1 MDIPPAVK
9 SRLEAIENLPTLPQV
24 VEHLGR
30 ALEDPD
36 VSAKRIAKI
45 IEDDP
50 AIMARIMKVANST
63 LYSGV
68 QKITSLQSAIVRLGF
83 QTISNIAMSVAVFST
98 FPPQAQSEKSFDRA
112 AFWRHCIYAGIAAE
126 VLQNQI
132 PEFEESDYDKNTLQL
147 SGLLHDIGK
156 IIFEQYFHTRFVQAV
171 NAAMRE
177 EIPLYEAETRLLG
190 LNHAQAGAWLG
201 QKWHLPEEIIEVIG
215 HHHEPRERSGL
226 KHPELVQICSLAN
239 LVVNNARLGN
249 SGDGAADFSR
259 MIEDTFDL
267 GGASLLK
274 ISQQVKKKSS
284 GSFLLMS
291 FI

>member
-1 MDIPPAVK
+1 MNIPEAVR

-24 VEHLGR
+24 IEHLGR
-30 ALEDPD
+30 AMQDPD

-83 QTISNIAMSVAVFST
+83 QTVSNIAMSVAVFST
-98 FPPQAQSEKSFDRA
+98 FPPQAHSERSFDRA
-112 AFWRHCIYAGIAAE
+112 AFWRHCIYTGIAAE
-126 VLQNQI
+126 VVQNQI
-132 PEFEESDYDKNTLQL
+132 PEFEETHYDKNTLQL

-156 IIFEQYFHTRFVQAV
+156 IIFEQYFHAQFVQAV
-171 NAAMRE
+171 NAGHQDAV
-177 EIPLYEAETRLLG
+177 PLHEAETRMLG
-190 LNHAQAGAWLG
+190 VNHAQAGAWLG
-201 QKWHLPEEIIEVIG
+201 RKWQLPEEIIEVIG
-215 HHHEPRERSGL
+215 HHHHPRDTRGQD
-226 KHPELVQICSLAN
+226 HPKLVQICSLAN
-239 LVVNNARLGN
+239 LLVNNGRLGN
-249 SGDGAADFSR
+249 SGNDTADFSR
-259 MIEDTFDL
+259 MIEDSFDL

-274 ISQQVKKKSS
+274 ILQQVKKKSNS
-284 GSFLLMS
+284 SFLLMS